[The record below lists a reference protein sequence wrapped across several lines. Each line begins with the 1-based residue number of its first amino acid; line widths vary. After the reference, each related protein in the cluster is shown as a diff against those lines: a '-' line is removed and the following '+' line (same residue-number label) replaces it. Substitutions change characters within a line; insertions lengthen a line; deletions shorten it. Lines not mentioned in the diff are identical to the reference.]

1 MPQTCRRVSNF
12 LLEISKSNFWTFRL
26 RKCRISSLPISKK
39 TQFVK
44 QTCEK
49 LKIFKTTL
57 KTQGRVHD
65 FHSAILKSHCRTL
78 RPRRC
83 RISKLRTPPPK
94 KSKFTNRSHQKKH
107 VLLRQKSKRTIP
119 ENDVENTDTCQQFSA
134 GNSEIAILN
143 ISTSKMSNFKTVH
156 VQKDAI
162 CEANIWKM
170 TNPKNDV
177 ENVGTRQRFSPGN
190 SEIAALRVVFA
201 TFCGHPVGL

>member
-1 MPQTCRRVSNF
+1 MPCTNISNSHPGQKYVKFQFVEHFYKFEASTRTDYVQIRNQQFLKTTPQTCRSKLTIPETTPQTCRRVSNF

-49 LKIFKTTL
+49 WKYFKTTL

-83 RISKLRTPPPK
+83 RISKLRMPP
-94 KSKFTNRSHQKKH
+94 
-107 VLLRQKSKRTIP
+107 
-119 ENDVENTDTCQQFSA
+119 
-134 GNSEIAILN
+134 
-143 ISTSKMSNFKTVH
+143 
-156 VQKDAI
+156 
-162 CEANIWKM
+162 
-170 TNPKNDV
+170 
-177 ENVGTRQRFSPGN
+177 
-190 SEIAALRVVFA
+190 
-201 TFCGHPVGL
+201 